1 MYKDD
6 EYIAIGTT
14 SLTPGF
20 YARNVLY
27 NTPNCM
33 RKDNVDIEKMD
44 IVPVEEYYVPLNM
57 EYSLFDENS
66 LPSIASQRDL
76 SIECH

>member
-1 MYKDD
+1 MYRSD
-6 EYIAIGTT
+6 EYIAIGITG
-14 SLTPGF
+14 LTPGF

-27 NTPNCM
+27 NTPNCTS
-33 RKDNVDIEKMD
+33 RNTVNVEMIDM
-44 IVPVEEYYVPLNM
+44 VPAEDSHIPLNM
-57 EYSLFDENS
+57 EYSPFDENS